1 MANYFGA
8 PGTYDV
14 YNAYNPGA
22 PSYPYRPSMY
32 NPYQPVTPQTPQ
44 NVQNGQQNSNIPWI
58 PVPNVEGAK
67 SVMVGPNQ
75 TVYMM
80 SQNANE
86 FYVKSTD
93 AMGVATIHC
102 YEFQEFDPAAKAM
115 QANVAQTQNFISR
128 DEFNNFV
135 ANVSNQ
141 FAAIQQNAMQQ
152 PVMTP
157 VNTQQVQPAT
167 DTIASTTP
175 TKPTNSKKT
184 KED

>member
-8 PGTYDV
+8 PGIYDG

-22 PSYPYRPSMY
+22 SFSPYRPSPY
-32 NPYQPVTPQTPQ
+32 NPYPALPSQTPQ
-44 NVQNGQQNSNIPWI
+44 NVPQGQQNSNIPWI

-102 YEFQEFDPAAKAM
+102 YEFQEFDPATKSM
-115 QANVAQTQNFISR
+115 QASAMQTQNFISR
-128 DEFNNFV
+128 DEFNSFV
-135 ANVSNQ
+135 TTVSNQ
-141 FAAIQQNAMQQ
+141 FAALQQ
-152 PVMTP
+152 PVLTP
-157 VNTQQVQPAT
+157 VNAQQAQPTT
-167 DTIASTTP
+167 DIAIPSTP
-175 TKPTNSKKT
+175 VKSTNAKKA